1 MNWAAHKLTSGSGYV
16 GANNMHQAC
25 SKIQKAFG
33 NADYQEMLLCYQSL
47 VEATLQ
53 FKIDAKTY
61 LAKLKGKC
69 FVFINRDC

>member
-16 GANNMHQAC
+16 GACNMHQAC

-33 NADYQEMLLCYQSL
+33 NTDYQEMLRCYQCL

-61 LAKLKGKC
+61 LAKLKGKS
-69 FVFINRDC
+69 FVFY